1 MRRERPAAVL
11 GPPAAGLAASSSP
24 AIAWAPPDLPP
35 PDLSALALQDSCRQL
50 RVDFAQAEE
59 IGPPML
65 VQALV
70 SKQKR

>member
-1 MRRERPAAVL
+1 MRQERPAAVL

-24 AIAWAPPDLPP
+24 AIAWGPR
-35 PDLSALALQDSCRQL
+35 DLSALALQDSCRQL

-70 SKQKR
+70 SKQKRCMVFS